1 MEGGGTHIHYIEGKK
16 CHDEALTMYNLR
28 DAKKYKMPTFSK
40 KKRKDNPSHFLPPQG
55 KNEAMLIHFIQCK
68 VTFSLGN
75 LILL

>member
-1 MEGGGTHIHYIEGKK
+1 
-16 CHDEALTMYNLR
+16 MYNLR